1 VHVSTAF
8 NNLDKE
14 RIEEVIYP
22 TEVSPQK
29 VLNIVDILDDSC
41 LQLIT
46 DK

>member
-1 VHVSTAF
+1 MHVSTAF

-22 TEVSPQK
+22 TAIPPKQ
-29 VLNIVDILDDSC
+29 VLKIVDILDDSY